1 MSSNTKDTQF
11 EEVFKEYK
19 YSGDIEEFGKD
30 LGKGSF
36 GVVKDVKFKGKSFAG
51 KLIMKDTSEEDK
63 LTSDLRGPNI
73 IRIHKICKPKVKHGN
88 TYHLVI
94 MEKAILRDLGKLN
107 NYFHEHNL
115 LKLKIENIFDE
126 QLEDTLL
133 RYYTRQIV
141 DGLEILDRNNYVHFD
156 IKPDNILITAN
167 LVLKLSDFSILKK
180 VDNGVKDNFKIPG
193 GTPGYMTPE
202 YYLSQKMAGE
212 YIKTQDYFGLGSTIF
227 LLKFGKSFLKYKKY
241 EDKKLT
247 ADRIVDILIRN
258 INYISKQRSVDKDFI
273 HFLVKLVK
281 SKPEERFTFEEIY
294 RNKWLNKNLD
304 FLENTLSNFEAD
316 EEKLLLELQKQDSI
330 IKKYKIN
337 EYNTQKMNKP
347 NKPNDKPE
355 EKKQKKT
362 GKKFVFKKK
371 KIEDEISKTL
381 SELIQKCEQEEKNKE
396 NKEENKI

>member
-1 MSSNTKDTQF
+1 MAVNQKDAQY
-11 EEVFKEYK
+11 EEIFKEYK
-19 YSGDIEEFGKD
+19 YSGDIEDYGKD

-36 GVVKDVKFKGKSFAG
+36 GVVKDVKFKNKSFAG

-115 LKLKIENIFDE
+115 LKLKIENLFDE

-141 DGLEILDRNNYVHFD
+141 DGLEILDRNDFVHFD

-180 VDNGVKDNFKIPG
+180 VDNNVKEFKIPG

-202 YYLSQKMAGE
+202 YYLTQKVEGK
-212 YIKTQDYFGLGSTIF
+212 YTKTEDYFGLGSTIF
-227 LLKFGKSFLKYKKY
+227 LLKFGKTFLKYKKY
-241 EDKKLT
+241 EDKRLT
-247 ADRIVDILIRN
+247 ADRIVDIIIRN
-258 INYISKQRSVDKDFI
+258 INYIKKQKTIDKDFI
-273 HFLVKLVK
+273 HFLIKLIK
-281 SKPEERFTFEEIY
+281 TNPEERFNFEEIY

-304 FLENTLSNFEAD
+304 FLENTLSNFETD

-337 EYNTQKMNKP
+337 EYNTQKMNKSVI
-347 NKPNDKPE
+347 KPE
-355 EKKQKKT
+355 GKKQKKI

-371 KIEDEISKTL
+371 KIENEVSSFIFDFM
-381 SELIQKCEQEEKNKE
+381 QKYEQKE
-396 NKEENKI
+396 NNIV